1 MKYAIYARYSS
12 HEQDGSS
19 TIESQVRECKDY
31 IAKQKW
37 EIDHGYIFIERA
49 VSGSSARP
57 RNTFKSMIAHAQK
70 HPSPFQKIVVSNL
83 SRFARDREDSAIYKG
98 LLWRCDVDV
107 VSVSEPVDRN
117 SASGILTE
125 GMYQVIDQFYSARL
139 AEEVHRGMKETALQG
154 LDRGGFLHLAT

>member
-1 MKYAIYARYSS
+1 
-12 HEQDGSS
+12 
-19 TIESQVRECKDY
+19 
-31 IAKQKW
+31 
-37 EIDHGYIFIERA
+37 
-49 VSGSSARP
+49 
-57 RNTFKSMIAHAQK
+57 MIAHAQK